1 MLHSVEDIIRA
12 LQEHPEWRE
21 PLLNALLTDQY
32 RQLPTRADRLEEAL
46 ARLAEESAKTDQRLA
61 EMAARMEE
69 SRRETDQRLRELS
82 EKTDQ
87 RLAEMA
93 ARMEESRRQTEEY
106 LRQLSEKAD
115 KRFAEME
122 ARIAE
127 SNARVDQRFAEM
139 AARMEESRRETDQ
152 RFAEM
157 AARMDESRRQTE
169 EYLRQLSEKAD
180 KRFAEMEARIDESNA
195 RVDQRFAEMAA
206 RMEESRRET
215 DRRFAEMAA
224 RMEESRR
231 QTDQRFA
238 EMAAR
243 MEESRRQTDQ
253 RFAEITS
260 DLRALTETVRNL
272 IRRFDSE
279 LGSVKGMTLEML
291 YRDNATTI
299 LGKHFRNLRL
309 VDRGQYLQ
317 EMLDQHPITD
327 NEWKQ
332 LVSSDV
338 MVHGVH
344 RLTGKE
350 YLMVWEV
357 SWVIDDHDVERA
369 ADRAQILRQWQANA
383 LPVVAGKALT
393 ASAHQAAQERGVL
406 VILDSEVLE
415 QTAPA

>member
-87 RLAEMA
+87 RL
-93 ARMEESRRQTEEY
+93 
-106 LRQLSEKAD
+106 
-115 KRFAEME
+115 
-122 ARIAE
+122 
-127 SNARVDQRFAEM
+127 
-139 AARMEESRRETDQ
+139 
-152 RFAEM
+152 
-157 AARMDESRRQTE
+157 
-169 EYLRQLSEKAD
+169 
-180 KRFAEMEARIDESNA
+180 
-195 RVDQRFAEMAA
+195 
-206 RMEESRRET
+206 
-215 DRRFAEMAA
+215 
-224 RMEESRR
+224 
-231 QTDQRFA
+231 A

>member
-69 SRRETDQRLRELS
+69 SRR
-82 EKTDQ
+82 
-87 RLAEMA
+87 
-93 ARMEESRRQTEEY
+93 QTEEY

-139 AARMEESRRETDQ
+139 AARMEESRRE
-152 RFAEM
+152 
-157 AARMDESRRQTE
+157 
-169 EYLRQLSEKAD
+169 
-180 KRFAEMEARIDESNA
+180 
-195 RVDQRFAEMAA
+195 
-206 RMEESRRET
+206 
-215 DRRFAEMAA
+215 
-224 RMEESRR
+224 
-231 QTDQRFA
+231 TDQRFA

>member
-1 MLHSVEDIIRA
+1 MAPQTVEEIIHA

-21 PLLNALLTDQY
+21 PLLNALLNDQY

-69 SRRETDQRLRELS
+69 SRRETD
-82 EKTDQ
+82 
-87 RLAEMA
+87 
-93 ARMEESRRQTEEY
+93 EY

-127 SNARVDQRFAEM
+127 SNARVDQR
-139 AARMEESRRETDQ
+139 
-152 RFAEM
+152 
-157 AARMDESRRQTE
+157 
-169 EYLRQLSEKAD
+169 L
-180 KRFAEMEARIDESNA
+180 
-195 RVDQRFAEMAA
+195 
-206 RMEESRRET
+206 
-215 DRRFAEMAA
+215 AEMAA

-231 QTDQRFA
+231 QTDQRLA

-272 IRRFDSE
+272 LRRFDSE

-327 NEWKQ
+327 SEWKQ
-332 LVSSDV
+332 LVSTDV
-338 MVHGVH
+338 MIQGVH

-369 ADRAQILRQWQANA
+369 ADRAEILRHWQANA
-383 LPVVAGKALT
+383 LPVVAGKVIT

-406 VILDSEVLE
+406 VVLDSEVLE

>member
-69 SRRETDQRLRELS
+69 SRH
-82 EKTDQ
+82 
-87 RLAEMA
+87 
-93 ARMEESRRQTEEY
+93 
-106 LRQLSEKAD
+106 
-115 KRFAEME
+115 
-122 ARIAE
+122 
-127 SNARVDQRFAEM
+127 
-139 AARMEESRRETDQ
+139 
-152 RFAEM
+152 
-157 AARMDESRRQTE
+157 
-169 EYLRQLSEKAD
+169 
-180 KRFAEMEARIDESNA
+180 
-195 RVDQRFAEMAA
+195 
-206 RMEESRRET
+206 ET

-231 QTDQRFA
+231 QTDQRLA

-272 IRRFDSE
+272 LRRFDSE

-327 NEWKQ
+327 SEWKQ
-332 LVSSDV
+332 LVSTDV
-338 MVHGVH
+338 MIQGVH

-369 ADRAQILRQWQANA
+369 ADRAEILRHWQANA
-383 LPVVAGKALT
+383 LPVVAGKVIT

-406 VILDSEVLE
+406 VVLDSEVLE

>member
-1 MLHSVEDIIRA
+1 MALHSVEDIIRA

-69 SRRETDQRLRELS
+69 SRRETD
-82 EKTDQ
+82 
-87 RLAEMA
+87 
-93 ARMEESRRQTEEY
+93 EY

-139 AARMEESRRETDQ
+139 AARMEESRRETD
-152 RFAEM
+152 R
-157 AARMDESRRQTE
+157 
-169 EYLRQLSEKAD
+169 
-180 KRFAEMEARIDESNA
+180 RFAEMEARMEES
-195 RVDQRFAEMAA
+195 RRETDRRFAEMAA

-231 QTDQRFA
+231 ETDR
-238 EMAAR
+238 
-243 MEESRRQTDQ
+243 

-272 IRRFDSE
+272 IHRFDSE

-369 ADRAQILRQWQANA
+369 ADRAEILRHWQANA
-383 LPVVAGKALT
+383 LPVVAGKVIT

-406 VILDSEVLE
+406 VVLDSEVLE

>member
-106 LRQLSEKAD
+106 LRQLSEKSD

-122 ARIAE
+122 ARIDE

-152 RFAEM
+152 RLRELSEKTDQRLAEM
-157 AARMDESRRQTE
+157 AARMEESRRETD
-169 EYLRQLSEKAD
+169 R
-180 KRFAEMEARIDESNA
+180 
-195 RVDQRFAEMAA
+195 RFAEMAA

>member
-180 KRFAEMEARIDESNA
+180 KRFAEMEARIAESNA
-195 RVDQRFAEMAA
+195 RVDQ
-206 RMEESRRET
+206 
-215 DRRFAEMAA
+215 RFAEMAA

>member
-157 AARMDESRRQTE
+157 AARMDESRRQT
-169 EYLRQLSEKAD
+169 
-180 KRFAEMEARIDESNA
+180 
-195 RVDQRFAEMAA
+195 DQRFAEMAA
-206 RMEESRRET
+206 RMDESRRQT
-215 DRRFAEMAA
+215 DQRFAEMAA

>member
-1 MLHSVEDIIRA
+1 MAPQTVEEIIHA

-21 PLLNALLTDQY
+21 PLLNALLNDQY

-69 SRRETDQRLRELS
+69 SRRETD
-82 EKTDQ
+82 
-87 RLAEMA
+87 
-93 ARMEESRRQTEEY
+93 EY

-127 SNARVDQRFAEM
+127 SNARVDQRLAEM
-139 AARMEESRRETDQ
+139 AARMEESLGDRVGCRETDQ
-152 RFAEM
+152 R
-157 AARMDESRRQTE
+157 
-169 EYLRQLSEKAD
+169 L
-180 KRFAEMEARIDESNA
+180 
-195 RVDQRFAEMAA
+195 
-206 RMEESRRET
+206 
-215 DRRFAEMAA
+215 
-224 RMEESRR
+224 
-231 QTDQRFA
+231 A

-272 IRRFDSE
+272 LRRFDSE

-327 NEWKQ
+327 SEWKQ
-332 LVSSDV
+332 LVSTDV
-338 MVHGVH
+338 MIQGVH

-369 ADRAQILRQWQANA
+369 ADRAEILRHWHANA
-383 LPVVAGKALT
+383 LPVVAGKVIT

-406 VILDSEVLE
+406 VVLDSEVLE

>member
-12 LQEHPEWRE
+12 LQEHPDWRE

-93 ARMEESRRQTEEY
+93 ARMEESRRETDQR
-106 LRQLSEKAD
+106 LRELSEKT
-115 KRFAEME
+115 
-122 ARIAE
+122 
-127 SNARVDQRFAEM
+127 DQRLAEM

-152 RFAEM
+152 RLREVSEKTDQRLAEM
-157 AARMDESRRQTE
+157 AARMEESRRETD
-169 EYLRQLSEKAD
+169 R
-180 KRFAEMEARIDESNA
+180 
-195 RVDQRFAEMAA
+195 RFAEMAA

-231 QTDQRFA
+231 ETDQRFA

-243 MEESRRQTDQ
+243 MEESRRETDR
-253 RFAEITS
+253 RFAEITT

-338 MVHGVH
+338 MVQGVH

-369 ADRAQILRQWQANA
+369 ADRAEILRQWQANA
-383 LPVVAGKALT
+383 LPVVAGKVLT

>member
-1 MLHSVEDIIRA
+1 MALHSVEDIIRA

-87 RLAEMA
+87 RL
-93 ARMEESRRQTEEY
+93 
-106 LRQLSEKAD
+106 
-115 KRFAEME
+115 
-122 ARIAE
+122 
-127 SNARVDQRFAEM
+127 
-139 AARMEESRRETDQ
+139 
-152 RFAEM
+152 
-157 AARMDESRRQTE
+157 
-169 EYLRQLSEKAD
+169 
-180 KRFAEMEARIDESNA
+180 
-195 RVDQRFAEMAA
+195 AEMAA

>member
-32 RQLPTRADRLEEAL
+32 RQLPTRADRLEEAM

-152 RFAEM
+152 R
-157 AARMDESRRQTE
+157 
-169 EYLRQLSEKAD
+169 LRELSEKT
-180 KRFAEMEARIDESNA
+180 
-195 RVDQRFAEMAA
+195 DQRLAEMAA

>member
-32 RQLPTRADRLEEAL
+32 RQLPTRTDRLEEAL

-127 SNARVDQRFAEM
+127 SNAQVDQRFAEM

-152 RFAEM
+152 R
-157 AARMDESRRQTE
+157 
-169 EYLRQLSEKAD
+169 LRELSEKT
-180 KRFAEMEARIDESNA
+180 
-195 RVDQRFAEMAA
+195 DQRLAEMAA

>member
-1 MLHSVEDIIRA
+1 MLYSVEDIIRA

-32 RQLPTRADRLEEAL
+32 RQLPTRADRLEEAM
-46 ARLAEESAKTDQRLA
+46 ARLAEESAKTDQRLAEMAARMEESRRETEEYLRQLSERADKRFAEMEARIAESNARVDQRLA

-93 ARMEESRRQTEEY
+93 ARMEESRRETDQR
-106 LRQLSEKAD
+106 LRELSEKT
-115 KRFAEME
+115 
-122 ARIAE
+122 
-127 SNARVDQRFAEM
+127 DQRLAEM
-139 AARMEESRRETDQ
+139 AARIEESRRETDQ
-152 RFAEM
+152 R
-157 AARMDESRRQTE
+157 
-169 EYLRQLSEKAD
+169 L
-180 KRFAEMEARIDESNA
+180 
-195 RVDQRFAEMAA
+195 
-206 RMEESRRET
+206 
-215 DRRFAEMAA
+215 AEMAA

-338 MVHGVH
+338 MVQGVH

-369 ADRAQILRQWQANA
+369 ADRAEILRQWQANA
-383 LPVVAGKALT
+383 LPVVAGKVLT

>member
-1 MLHSVEDIIRA
+1 MAPQTVEEIIHA

-21 PLLNALLTDQY
+21 PLLNALLNDQY
-32 RQLPTRADRLEEAL
+32 RQLSTRADRLEEAL

-69 SRRETDQRLRELS
+69 SRRETD
-82 EKTDQ
+82 
-87 RLAEMA
+87 
-93 ARMEESRRQTEEY
+93 EY

-127 SNARVDQRFAEM
+127 SNARVDQRLAEM
-139 AARMEESRRETDQ
+139 AARMEESRLETDQ
-152 RFAEM
+152 R
-157 AARMDESRRQTE
+157 
-169 EYLRQLSEKAD
+169 LRELSEK
-180 KRFAEMEARIDESNA
+180 
-195 RVDQRFAEMAA
+195 
-206 RMEESRRET
+206 
-215 DRRFAEMAA
+215 
-224 RMEESRR
+224 
-231 QTDQRFA
+231 TDQRLA

-260 DLRALTETVRNL
+260 DLRALTETLRNL

-327 NEWKQ
+327 SEWKQ
-332 LVSSDV
+332 LVSTDV
-338 MVHGVH
+338 MIQGVH

-369 ADRAQILRQWQANA
+369 ADRAEILRHWQANA
-383 LPVVAGKALT
+383 LPVVAGKVIT

-406 VILDSEVLE
+406 VVLDSEVLE

>member
-1 MLHSVEDIIRA
+1 MAPQTVEEIIHA

-69 SRRETDQRLRELS
+69 SRRETD
-82 EKTDQ
+82 
-87 RLAEMA
+87 
-93 ARMEESRRQTEEY
+93 EY

-127 SNARVDQRFAEM
+127 SNARVDQRLAEM
-139 AARMEESRRETDQ
+139 AARMEESRLETDQ
-152 RFAEM
+152 R
-157 AARMDESRRQTE
+157 
-169 EYLRQLSEKAD
+169 LRELSEKT
-180 KRFAEMEARIDESNA
+180 
-195 RVDQRFAEMAA
+195 DQRLAEMAA
-206 RMEESRRET
+206 RMEESRLE
-215 DRRFAEMAA
+215 
-224 RMEESRR
+224 
-231 QTDQRFA
+231 TDQRLRELSEKTDQRLA

-272 IRRFDSE
+272 LRRFDSE

-327 NEWKQ
+327 SEWKQ
-332 LVSSDV
+332 LVSTDV
-338 MVHGVH
+338 MIQGVH

-369 ADRAQILRQWQANA
+369 ADRAEILRHWQANA
-383 LPVVAGKALT
+383 LPVVAGKVIT

-406 VILDSEVLE
+406 VVLDSEVLE

>member
-12 LQEHPEWRE
+12 LQEHPDWRE

-93 ARMEESRRQTEEY
+93 ARMEESRR
-106 LRQLSEKAD
+106 
-115 KRFAEME
+115 
-122 ARIAE
+122 
-127 SNARVDQRFAEM
+127 
-139 AARMEESRRETDQ
+139 ETDQ
-152 RFAEM
+152 R
-157 AARMDESRRQTE
+157 
-169 EYLRQLSEKAD
+169 LRELSEKT
-180 KRFAEMEARIDESNA
+180 
-195 RVDQRFAEMAA
+195 DQRLAEMAA

-231 QTDQRFA
+231 ETDQRFA

-243 MEESRRQTDQ
+243 MEESRRETDR
-253 RFAEITS
+253 RFAEITT

-338 MVHGVH
+338 MVQGVH

-369 ADRAQILRQWQANA
+369 ADRAEILRQWQANA
-383 LPVVAGKALT
+383 LPVVAGKVLT

>member
-46 ARLAEESAKTDQRLA
+46 ARLAEESAKTDQRL
-61 EMAARMEE
+61 
-69 SRRETDQRLRELS
+69 
-82 EKTDQ
+82 
-87 RLAEMA
+87 
-93 ARMEESRRQTEEY
+93 
-106 LRQLSEKAD
+106 
-115 KRFAEME
+115 
-122 ARIAE
+122 
-127 SNARVDQRFAEM
+127 
-139 AARMEESRRETDQ
+139 
-152 RFAEM
+152 
-157 AARMDESRRQTE
+157 
-169 EYLRQLSEKAD
+169 
-180 KRFAEMEARIDESNA
+180 
-195 RVDQRFAEMAA
+195 
-206 RMEESRRET
+206 
-215 DRRFAEMAA
+215 
-224 RMEESRR
+224 
-231 QTDQRFA
+231 A

>member
-87 RLAEMA
+87 RL
-93 ARMEESRRQTEEY
+93 
-106 LRQLSEKAD
+106 
-115 KRFAEME
+115 
-122 ARIAE
+122 
-127 SNARVDQRFAEM
+127 
-139 AARMEESRRETDQ
+139 
-152 RFAEM
+152 
-157 AARMDESRRQTE
+157 
-169 EYLRQLSEKAD
+169 
-180 KRFAEMEARIDESNA
+180 
-195 RVDQRFAEMAA
+195 AEMAA

>member
-1 MLHSVEDIIRA
+1 
-12 LQEHPEWRE
+12 
-21 PLLNALLTDQY
+21 
-32 RQLPTRADRLEEAL
+32 
-46 ARLAEESAKTDQRLA
+46 
-61 EMAARMEE
+61 
-69 SRRETDQRLRELS
+69 
-82 EKTDQ
+82 
-87 RLAEMA
+87 MA
-93 ARMEESRRQTEEY
+93 ARMEESRRQT
-106 LRQLSEKAD
+106 
-115 KRFAEME
+115 
-122 ARIAE
+122 
-127 SNARVDQRFAEM
+127 
-139 AARMEESRRETDQ
+139 
-152 RFAEM
+152 
-157 AARMDESRRQTE
+157 
-169 EYLRQLSEKAD
+169 
-180 KRFAEMEARIDESNA
+180 
-195 RVDQRFAEMAA
+195 DQRFAEMAA

-215 DRRFAEMAA
+215 DR
-224 RMEESRR
+224 
-231 QTDQRFA
+231 RFA

>member
-157 AARMDESRRQTE
+157 AARMD
-169 EYLRQLSEKAD
+169 
-180 KRFAEMEARIDESNA
+180 
-195 RVDQRFAEMAA
+195 
-206 RMEESRRET
+206 
-215 DRRFAEMAA
+215 
-224 RMEESRR
+224 
-231 QTDQRFA
+231 
-238 EMAAR
+238 
-243 MEESRRQTDQ
+243 ESRRQTDQ

>member
-1 MLHSVEDIIRA
+1 MAPQTVEEIIHA

-32 RQLPTRADRLEEAL
+32 RQLPTRADRLEEAM

-69 SRRETDQRLRELS
+69 SRRETD
-82 EKTDQ
+82 
-87 RLAEMA
+87 
-93 ARMEESRRQTEEY
+93 EY

-127 SNARVDQRFAEM
+127 SNARVDQRLAEM
-139 AARMEESRRETDQ
+139 AARMEESRLETDQ
-152 RFAEM
+152 R
-157 AARMDESRRQTE
+157 
-169 EYLRQLSEKAD
+169 LRELSEKT
-180 KRFAEMEARIDESNA
+180 
-195 RVDQRFAEMAA
+195 DQRLAEMAA
-206 RMEESRRET
+206 RMEESRLE
-215 DRRFAEMAA
+215 
-224 RMEESRR
+224 
-231 QTDQRFA
+231 TDQRLA

-272 IRRFDSE
+272 LRRFDSE

-327 NEWKQ
+327 SEWKQ
-332 LVSSDV
+332 LVSTDV
-338 MVHGVH
+338 MIQGVH

-369 ADRAQILRQWQANA
+369 ADRAEILRHWQANA
-383 LPVVAGKALT
+383 LPVVAGKVIT

-406 VILDSEVLE
+406 VVLDSEVLE